1 MGRIHWNRGD
11 YVITKWK
18 ATDAKYYG
26 NRDDYVITKCEATDG
41 EYTRESR

>member
-1 MGRIHWNRGD
+1 MGSTHGNRGD

-18 ATDAKYYG
+18 ATDGKYNG
-26 NRDDYVITKCEATDG
+26 NRDGYVRSKCEATDG